1 MQWVNELFLTAHDRE
16 ILLAPTGML
25 SDKHVDAAMTLLSGQ
40 FPKTSGLQSSL
51 KFQFRLGFRP
61 IDLDKRSKV
70 QGELSLKIELVMK
83 YNFFRIADTVCART
97 SSLDPDKLH

>member
-1 MQWVNELFLTAHDRE
+1 MNELFLTAHDRE

-40 FPKTSGLQSSL
+40 FPKISGLQSSL
-51 KFQFRLGFRP
+51 KLQFRLGFRP

-70 QGELSLKIELVMK
+70 QGELCKLLKIELVMK
-83 YNFFRIADTVCART
+83 YIFFRIADTVCART
-97 SSLDPDKLH
+97 S